1 MLLETWTAL
10 SVLGC
15 DMEVK
20 AGAALELVP
29 KGNQVAVN
37 IIFLTA
43 AAFFAVAVWLNAN
56 EKNCVLSVV
65 IGTAFMALGGFFWW
79 KSHKN
84 EALKQGHPFT
94 LKLGEG
100 EKSVAVSS
108 DARSLPALDYLKG
121 ILGQYSAIFHREP
134 LPEASG
140 TVGAD
145 GKPIQG
151 SAEDAKHKVDQANCI
166 AQQQSNAVS
175 EEICSRMSALV
186 AESPVIA
193 DLSDNT

>member
-1 MLLETWTAL
+1 
-10 SVLGC
+10 
-15 DMEVK
+15 MEVK

-37 IIFLTA
+37 IIFLMA
-43 AAFFAVAVWLNAN
+43 ALFFAAAVWLNAN
-56 EKNCVLSVV
+56 GKSYVLSAVV
-65 IGTAFMALGGFFWW
+65 GTVFLALGGVFWW

-100 EKSVAVSS
+100 EKSVAVTS

-121 ILGQYSAIFHREP
+121 ILGQYSAVFHREP

-140 TVGAD
+140 TVGA
-145 GKPIQG
+145 GGEPIKD
-151 SAEDAKHKVDQANCI
+151 SAEDAKRLVDQANHL
-166 AQQQSNAVS
+166 AQQQSNIVS
-175 EEICSRMSALV
+175 EEICSRMSAFI

-193 DLSDNT
+193 DLPDPTAHLAPEK